1 MVKLLKLLKPYR
13 VTLGIILGLIFIQ
26 SLSELY
32 LPTLMADI
40 VNIGIIKGDINY
52 IMKIGGIMLLVAS
65 GGMVCAVIAGFYSSQ
80 TAMGFGQILRDR
92 IFTKVSSFSLHEF
105 DKINTPSLITRTTND
120 ITQIQMVTMIILR
133 MMVSAPIMAI
143 GGIIMAI
150 SKDAELSW
158 VIVVVLPILALVIWL
173 IAGKG
178 VPLFKVLQIKLDNL
192 NRVLREGLT
201 GIRVIRAFN
210 RTGLEQKRFQ
220 AANHDLT
227 QLAIRI
233 NKIMAGMM
241 PAMMLVLNFTT
252 IAIIW
257 FGGMRVDAGKMQIG
271 DLMAFLQYAM
281 QIMFAFLMA
290 AMMFVMIPRAQA
302 SAERINEVL
311 AIVPE
316 IDDPP
321 QVASAEHAIRDI

>member
-13 VTLGIILGLIFIQ
+13 LMIGLTLALIFIQ

-40 VNIGIIKGDINY
+40 VNTGIIKGDTNY
-52 IMKIGGIMLLVAS
+52 ILKIGGVMLLVAS
-65 GGMVCAVIAGFYSSQ
+65 AGMVCAVIAGFYSSQ
-80 TAMGFGQILRDR
+80 TAMGFGRILRDK
-92 IFTKVSSFSLHEF
+92 IFARVSSFSLHEF
-105 DKINTPSLITRTTND
+105 DKVSTPSLITRTTND

-158 VIVVVLPILALVIWL
+158 VIVVVLPILGLVIWL

-210 RTGLEQKRFQ
+210 RTGLEAKTVSSR
-220 AANHDLT
+220 
-227 QLAIRI
+227 
-233 NKIMAGMM
+233 
-241 PAMMLVLNFTT
+241 
-252 IAIIW
+252 
-257 FGGMRVDAGKMQIG
+257 
-271 DLMAFLQYAM
+271 
-281 QIMFAFLMA
+281 
-290 AMMFVMIPRAQA
+290 
-302 SAERINEVL
+302 
-311 AIVPE
+311 
-316 IDDPP
+316 
-321 QVASAEHAIRDI
+321 